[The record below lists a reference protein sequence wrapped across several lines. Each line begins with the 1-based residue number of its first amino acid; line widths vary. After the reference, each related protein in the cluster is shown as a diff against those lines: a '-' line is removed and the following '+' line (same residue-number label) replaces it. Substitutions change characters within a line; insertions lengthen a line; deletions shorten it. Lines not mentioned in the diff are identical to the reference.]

1 MSPCGVPEGWP
12 ALQNQRPDDPVRH
25 LARSLEARI
34 AAAGWLRRSMG
45 QRLYTWFIYRPLRA
59 TRRGFGMATRS
70 LTASPVKTLVDVV
83 TGLPIALL
91 AWPPFREWAVHL
103 DLATIVFIG
112 LILMRFAYTAQ
123 RRNDSRQASR
133 QAVRH
138 TQRLGLAPIEMVLA
152 HGADAQQG
160 HVLGPNTLH
169 VAVKALLDSM
179 ILLTRHGL
187 EIPAGV
193 TLHANLMLPMDVVG
207 EDGTPVPGVGIVEYN
222 TQSPAG
228 ASWTKVITGD
238 LVAGSVRQTGKV
250 EVVED
255 TRDPVWWGV
264 LDGVRSRS
272 FATFPITAPDHSV
285 IGVVNLDADRP
296 MIFKRG
302 DVVRQLWPVLA
313 PPLRLFAQ
321 LLGASRVEV

>member
-1 MSPCGVPEGWP
+1 MSPCGVPQGWP
-12 ALQNQRPDDPVRH
+12 ALQNQRPDDPVKH
-25 LARSLEARI
+25 LAKSLEARI
-34 AAAGWLRRSMG
+34 ATASWLRRYVG
-45 QRLYTWFIYRPLRA
+45 YPLHTWVIYRPLRA
-59 TRRGFGMATRS
+59 TRRGFETVTRS
-70 LTASPVKTLVDVV
+70 LTAAPLKTLVDVV

-91 AWPPFREWAVHL
+91 VWPPVRDWAVHMPR
-103 DLATIVFIG
+103 ASIAFVVFIVLRVG
-112 LILMRFAYTAQ
+112 YTAY
-123 RRNDSRQASR
+123 RRNDSRQANR

-138 TQRLGLAPIEMVLA
+138 TQRLALAPIEMVQA
-152 HGADAQQG
+152 HGLDAQQG
-160 HVLGPNTLH
+160 HALGPNTLH

-193 TLHANLMLPMDVVG
+193 SLHANLMLPMEVVA
-207 EDGTPVPGVGIVEYN
+207 EDGTHVAGVGIVEYN

-228 ASWTKVITGD
+228 ASWTKVIAGD
-238 LVAGSVRQTGKV
+238 LVAGTVLQTGKV
-250 EVVED
+250 EVLED

-264 LDGVRSRS
+264 CDRVRSRS
-272 FATFPITAPDHSV
+272 FATFPITAPDRSV
-285 IGVVNLDADRP
+285 IGVVNLDADKP

-321 LLGASRVEV
+321 LLGASREA